1 MQLYVDRVR
10 LPDGREAE
18 REYMR
23 HIGAVCVLPLD
34 RDGVVHCVRQYRYPH
49 GEVLLEIPAGKLD
62 SKTEDRASAA
72 LRELQEETG
81 YRCGRLTFLGSIYTS
96 PAILDEVIGLYL
108 AEELTQETFF
118 QAFRSFYKFRGDSE
132 LFTWLAAIAKFT
144 FFSYVRKN
152 RRETDFINTDP
163 WNSLIIGDDETD
175 PEKIV
180 QKEEM
185 AAAVRKVLDKIP
197 AKYRDVV
204 VLRIYAE
211 LPFSEI
217 AESLKI
223 SESSAKV
230 LFFRAKKMLLEELKH
245 ENLV

>member
-1 MQLYVDRVR
+1 MKTKLKVAVFIVVATV
-10 LPDGREAE
+10 LCIVILKTTVNAE
-18 REYMR
+18 N
-23 HIGAVCVLPLD
+23 LF
-34 RDGVVHCVRQYRYPH
+34 
-49 GEVLLEIPAGKLD
+49 
-62 SKTEDRASAA
+62 SN
-72 LRELQEETG
+72 
-81 YRCGRLTFLGSIYTS
+81 
-96 PAILDEVIGLYL
+96 AISN
-108 AEELTQETFF
+108 AEE
-118 QAFRSFYKFRGDSE
+118 
-132 LFTWLAAIAKFT
+132 
-144 FFSYVRKN
+144 
-152 RRETDFINTDP
+152 
-163 WNSLIIGDDETD
+163 
-175 PEKIV
+175 IV

-230 LFFRAKKMLLEELKH
+230 LFFRAKKMLLEELEH

>member
-1 MQLYVDRVR
+1 MEQEKANAALREECVSSRLIFDGRVVQLYVDRVR

-108 AEELTQETFF
+108 AEELTPGETHFDEDEF
-118 QAFRSFYKFRGDSE
+118 
-132 LFTWLAAIAKFT
+132 LAP
-144 FFSYVRKN
+144 V
-152 RRETDFINTDP
+152 
-163 WNSLIIGDDETD
+163 
-175 PEKIV
+175 
-180 QKEEM
+180 
-185 AAAVRKVLDKIP
+185 AVP
-197 AKYRDVV
+197 
-204 VLRIYAE
+204 
-211 LPFSEI
+211 
-217 AESLKI
+217 
-223 SESSAKV
+223 
-230 LFFRAKKMLLEELKH
+230 LEELADRVMRGEIPDAKTQLAVLRVR
-245 ENLV
+245 ELLRRSGEAGL

>member
-1 MQLYVDRVR
+1 MEQEKANAALREECVSSRLIFDGRVVRLYVDRVR

-62 SKTEDRASAA
+62 SKTEDCASAA

-108 AEELTQETFF
+108 AEELTPGETHFDEDEF
-118 QAFRSFYKFRGDSE
+118 
-132 LFTWLAAIAKFT
+132 LAP
-144 FFSYVRKN
+144 V
-152 RRETDFINTDP
+152 
-163 WNSLIIGDDETD
+163 
-175 PEKIV
+175 
-180 QKEEM
+180 
-185 AAAVRKVLDKIP
+185 AVP
-197 AKYRDVV
+197 
-204 VLRIYAE
+204 
-211 LPFSEI
+211 
-217 AESLKI
+217 
-223 SESSAKV
+223 
-230 LFFRAKKMLLEELKH
+230 LEELADRVMRGEIPDAKTQLAVLRVR
-245 ENLV
+245 ELLRRRGEAGL

>member
-1 MQLYVDRVR
+1 MEQEKANAALREECVSSRLIFDGRVVQLYVDRVR

-108 AEELTQETFF
+108 AEELTPGETHFDEDEF
-118 QAFRSFYKFRGDSE
+118 
-132 LFTWLAAIAKFT
+132 LAP
-144 FFSYVRKN
+144 V
-152 RRETDFINTDP
+152 
-163 WNSLIIGDDETD
+163 
-175 PEKIV
+175 
-180 QKEEM
+180 
-185 AAAVRKVLDKIP
+185 AVP
-197 AKYRDVV
+197 
-204 VLRIYAE
+204 
-211 LPFSEI
+211 
-217 AESLKI
+217 
-223 SESSAKV
+223 
-230 LFFRAKKMLLEELKH
+230 LEELADRVMRGEIPDAKTQLAVLRVR
-245 ENLV
+245 ELLRRRGEAGL

>member
-1 MQLYVDRVR
+1 MEQEKANAALREECVSSRLIFDGRVVQLYVDRVR

-81 YRCGRLTFLGSIYTS
+81 YRCGRLTFLGNIYTS

-108 AEELTQETFF
+108 AEELTPGETHFDEDEF
-118 QAFRSFYKFRGDSE
+118 
-132 LFTWLAAIAKFT
+132 LAP
-144 FFSYVRKN
+144 V
-152 RRETDFINTDP
+152 
-163 WNSLIIGDDETD
+163 
-175 PEKIV
+175 
-180 QKEEM
+180 
-185 AAAVRKVLDKIP
+185 AVP
-197 AKYRDVV
+197 
-204 VLRIYAE
+204 
-211 LPFSEI
+211 
-217 AESLKI
+217 
-223 SESSAKV
+223 
-230 LFFRAKKMLLEELKH
+230 LEELADRMMRGEIPDAKTQLAVLRVR
-245 ENLV
+245 ELLRRRGEAGL

>member
-1 MQLYVDRVR
+1 MEQEKANAALREECVSSRLIFDGRVVQLYVDRVR

-81 YRCGRLTFLGSIYTS
+81 YRCGRLTFLGNIYTS

-108 AEELTQETFF
+108 AEELTSGETHFDEDEF
-118 QAFRSFYKFRGDSE
+118 
-132 LFTWLAAIAKFT
+132 LAP
-144 FFSYVRKN
+144 V
-152 RRETDFINTDP
+152 
-163 WNSLIIGDDETD
+163 
-175 PEKIV
+175 
-180 QKEEM
+180 
-185 AAAVRKVLDKIP
+185 AVP
-197 AKYRDVV
+197 
-204 VLRIYAE
+204 
-211 LPFSEI
+211 
-217 AESLKI
+217 
-223 SESSAKV
+223 
-230 LFFRAKKMLLEELKH
+230 LEELADRVMRGEIPDAKTQLAVLRVR
-245 ENLV
+245 ELLRRRGEAGL